1 LLAYNIIDPMRL
13 VIISNRLPVTVRKE
27 GGEYRFERSVGGLAT
42 GLSSYVEKSRLFAQD
57 GCVWVGWPGLTGQDR
72 RQNPLRDS
80 LLKEYKAFPV
90 FLSGGDMD
98 RFYQGFCNRTLWPL
112 FHYFPSYAVFDEE
125 YWRAY
130 ESVNQAYCDAALE
143 VIQPGDIVWVQDYHL
158 MLLPK
163 LLRDKLPQ
171 ASIGFFLHIPFPSYE
186 IFRMLPALWRRQI
199 LDGLLSADL
208 VGFHTHH
215 YAQYFLRSVSL
226 ILGHEHNLGRVT
238 VGEHLSRVDVFPMG
252 IDFQKFHSA
261 QKDDQLRDGTLEL
274 PKNLLGFKIVLS
286 IDRLD
291 YSKGI
296 LNRLRGYEMF
306 LTKNPQWRQKV
317 VLMLVVVPS
326 RTGVEHY
333 QLMKRQI
340 DEMVGKINGTF
351 GNMEW
356 TPILYQYT
364 AFSFSPLTA
373 LYQMSDVCL
382 VTPLR
387 DGMNLIAKEYI
398 ASKSDQTGVLILSE
412 MAGAATELGEAI
424 IINPN
429 NIWEIAEGLKEA
441 LDMPPLEQIRRN
453 TIMQRRVKQYDVFRW
468 ADDFI
473 GSLMKVKQEQQR
485 LKANMLLAQGKT
497 VLVEQ
502 FRASPLRLL
511 FIDYDGTLVPFE
523 ESPALAQPSR
533 EVLALLEQISAPKET
548 DVVLIS
554 GRDRETL
561 QKWFGHLDLAFVAEH
576 GAWIKERRRAWR
588 TLGPLRSDWKDQLRP
603 IFQRYAD
610 LVSRSFVE
618 EKEFS
623 LVWHFRRAEPELA
636 ERRAKELTDDLIQ
649 LTANLNVQ
657 VLHGHKIVEIRN
669 VGVDKGAAA
678 RHFASA
684 REYDFILAVGDDWTD
699 EDMFKALP
707 EKAHT
712 VRVGLT
718 ATQARYNLYSPRE
731 VLDLISRMSA

>member
-1 LLAYNIIDPMRL
+1 
-13 VIISNRLPVTVRKE
+13 
-27 GGEYRFERSVGGLAT
+27 
-42 GLSSYVEKSRLFAQD
+42 
-57 GCVWVGWPGLTGQDR
+57 
-72 RQNPLRDS
+72 
-80 LLKEYKAFPV
+80 
-90 FLSGGDMD
+90 MD
-98 RFYQGFCNRTLWPL
+98 KFYQGFCNRTIWPL

-130 ESVNQAYCDAALE
+130 ETINQAFCDAALE
-143 VIQPGDIVWVQDYHL
+143 IIQPGDLIWVQDYHL

-186 IFRMLPALWRRQI
+186 IFRLLPALWRRQI
-199 LDGLLSADL
+199 LEGLLGADL

-215 YAQYFLRSVSL
+215 YAQYFLRCVSL
-226 ILGHEHNLGRVT
+226 LLGYEHDLGMVT
-238 VGEHLSRVDVFPMG
+238 VREHLSRVDTFPMG
-252 IDFQKFHSA
+252 IDFQKFHDVG
-261 QKDDQLRDGTLEL
+261 KDDQLLNDITEL
-274 PKNLLGFKIVLS
+274 PKNLRGFKIVLS

-296 LNRLRGYEMF
+296 LNRLRGYEKF
-306 LTKNPQWRQKV
+306 LNRNLQWRQKV

-340 DEMVGKINGTF
+340 DEMVGKINGAF

-364 AFSFSPLTA
+364 ALDFHPLTE
-373 LYQMSDVCL
+373 LYRMSDVCL

-387 DGMNLIAKEYI
+387 DGMNLIAKEYV

-412 MAGAATELGEAI
+412 MAGAAMELGEAI

-429 NIWEIAEGLKEA
+429 NIEEIANALKEA

-453 TIMQRRVKQYDVFRW
+453 TIMQRRVQQYDVFRW

-473 GSLMKVKQEQQR
+473 GSLMKVKEEQQR
-485 LKANMLLAQGKT
+485 LKANMLMAQGMAD
-497 VLVEQ
+497 LVER
-502 FRASPLRLL
+502 FRISPLRLL

-523 ESPALAQPSR
+523 ESPELAQPSG
-533 EVLALLEQISAPKET
+533 EILAFLELISAPKET

-561 QKWFGHLDLAFVAEH
+561 QKWFGHLDLALVAEH

-610 LVSRSFVE
+610 LVSRSLVE

-636 ERRAKELTDDLIQ
+636 ERRAKELTDDLTQ

-657 VLHGHKIVEIRN
+657 VLQGHKIVEIRN

-684 REYDFILAVGDDWTD
+684 RDYDFVLAVGDDWTD

-712 VRVGLT
+712 IRVGLT
-718 ATQARYNLYSPRE
+718 ATHARYNLYSSRE
-731 VLDLISRMSA
+731 VLDLISRMTA